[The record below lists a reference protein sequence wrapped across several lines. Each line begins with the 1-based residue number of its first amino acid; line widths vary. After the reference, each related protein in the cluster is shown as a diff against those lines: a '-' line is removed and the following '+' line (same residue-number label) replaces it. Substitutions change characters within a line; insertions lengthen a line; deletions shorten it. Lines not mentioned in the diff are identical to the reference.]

1 MPQDSFD
8 KILITPLEV
17 TQREFRQRFRGLD
30 PAEVKVHLE
39 LVGEEVERLT
49 KENRELA
56 ARVNALEAQLAG
68 YQEQERTI
76 KDAVI
81 AAQRMGE
88 TTKESAKREADLIRE
103 EARLQARKLL
113 ERANQEATQSQIKL
127 SELKG
132 QRQAFLARLRLE
144 LQSFLK
150 QIDSL
155 EDKDKPPQPPA
166 PPSSP

>member
-30 PAEVKVHLE
+30 PGEVKAHLE
-39 LVGEEVERLT
+39 LVAEEVERLT
-49 KENRELA
+49 KENRELGVRVKQLEEELA
-56 ARVNALEAQLAG
+56 AFR
-68 YQEQERTI
+68 EQERTI

-88 TTKESAKREADLIRE
+88 STKDTAKREAELMRE

-113 ERANQEATQSQIKL
+113 ERANQEAAQLQVKL
-127 SELKG
+127 AELKA
-132 QRQAFLARLRLE
+132 QRQAFLGRLRLE
-144 LQSFLK
+144 LQSFLN

-155 EDKDKPPQPPA
+155 EDRDKPTAPA
-166 PPSSP
+166 PGG

>member
-30 PAEVKVHLE
+30 PAEVKAHLD

-56 ARVNALEAQLAG
+56 ARVTSLEAQLAG
-68 YQEQERTI
+68 YQEQERLI
-76 KDAVI
+76 KDAGI
-81 AAQRMGE
+81 AAQRVGE
-88 TTKESAKREADLIRE
+88 STKESAKREADLMGE

-113 ERANQEATQSQIKL
+113 GRANQGGTHRR
-127 SELKG
+127 
-132 QRQAFLARLRLE
+132 RQ
-144 LQSFLK
+144 
-150 QIDSL
+150 
-155 EDKDKPPQPPA
+155 
-166 PPSSP
+166 